1 MSNLAVA
8 LSIIVAMAS
17 NRVIGRD
24 NDMPW
29 HIPEDLRRF
38 RDLTM
43 GKPVIMGRKTF
54 ESIHARLGKPLPGR
68 TNIVVSR
75 NAAAGG
81 PGYTLCATLQAAL
94 DVARAEAQARGLDEI
109 FIIGGAQIYAQALPL
124 ADRIYL
130 TEIDAVPGGDTF
142 FPEINPRVWQ
152 AQTSEAHHGFTFRT
166 FVRKVKQPRKPLES
180 RA

>member
-1 MSNLAVA
+1 MPETPIC
-8 LSIIVAMAS
+8 LSLVVAMAR

-29 HIPEDLRRF
+29 NIPEDLRRF

-54 ESIHARLGKPLPGR
+54 ESIFARLGKPLPGR

-75 NAAAGG
+75 TGTPER
-81 PGYTLCATLQAAL
+81 PGYTVCATLGAAIDL
-94 DVARAEAQARGLDEI
+94 ARAEARALGLAEI
-109 FIIGGAQIYAQALPL
+109 FVIGGAQIYALALPL

-130 TEIDAVPGGDTF
+130 TEIDAVPGGDAF
-142 FPEINPRVWQ
+142 FPEIDPRIWQ
-152 AQTSEAHHGFTFRT
+152 TETSEAHEGFVFRT
-166 FVRKVKQPRKPLES
+166 LVRKKKRSRKTSETP
-180 RA
+180 A